1 MRPFSAPLRACHA
14 NMKIQNNGQQKAIDP
29 VVHSGPDR
37 FNYEIKGEFPTN
49 PNAMSDDG
57 WARLS
62 GVFFD
67 GL

>member
-1 MRPFSAPLRACHA
+1 M
-14 NMKIQNNGQQKAIDP
+14 NIQNNGQQKTIDP
-29 VVHSGPDR
+29 VANLALDR
-37 FNYEIKGEFPTN
+37 FNYEIKDEFPTN
-49 PNAMSDDG
+49 PNAMSDDV

>member
-1 MRPFSAPLRACHA
+1 M
-14 NMKIQNNGQQKAIDP
+14 NIQNNGQQKAIDP
-29 VVHSGPDR
+29 VAHSGRDR
-37 FNYEIKGEFPTN
+37 FNYKIECELPTN